1 MSLLESGEWR
11 YIKAIIVITINQ
23 NVLNVWGRDY
33 LCFAVFIIPVVC
45 VTVSNFCVW
54 FDWKEMNSERRW
66 EVADP
71 RDGVFR
77 TKRFYTQCH
86 VM

>member
-1 MSLLESGEWR
+1 MVNFLCPYFGVRSSFGM
-11 YIKAIIVITINQ
+11 YGDVTI
-23 NVLNVWGRDY
+23 W
-33 LCFAVFIIPVVC
+33 FAVFIIPVVC

>member
-1 MSLLESGEWR
+1 MVNFLCPYFGVRSSFGM
-11 YIKAIIVITINQ
+11 YGDVTI
-23 NVLNVWGRDY
+23 
-33 LCFAVFIIPVVC
+33 CFAVFIIPVVC